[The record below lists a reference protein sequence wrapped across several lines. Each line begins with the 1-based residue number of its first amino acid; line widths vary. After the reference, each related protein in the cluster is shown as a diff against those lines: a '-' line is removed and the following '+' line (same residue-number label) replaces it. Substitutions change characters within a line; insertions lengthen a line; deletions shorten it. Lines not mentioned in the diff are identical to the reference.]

1 MTEVA
6 ARPFYRSP
14 WFVAGAIGVV
24 ALTGIKLC
32 GGKRLAEL
40 PVLAE
45 VPAFELVAEDGR
57 AFGSADLDGRIWI
70 ASFIFTT
77 CPTVCPRVS
86 EANADLQRRLAEAG
100 LPARLVS
107 FTVDP
112 TYDTPERLTEYAGR
126 YDADPAIWTFV
137 TGAEQAV
144 FDLVTHGFK
153 VAMGTKEAGA
163 GGVVDIAHSTKLVF
177 VDQLGR
183 VRHYFDTDD
192 LDQRALIV
200 DYVRHLLAT
209 PPVRG

>member
-14 WFVAGAIGVV
+14 WFIAAAIGVA

-40 PVLAE
+40 PVLGD
-45 VPAFELVAEDGR
+45 VPAFDLVADDGR
-57 AFGSADLDGRIWI
+57 AFGSADLAGQIWI

-100 LPARLVS
+100 LQARLVS

-112 TYDTPERLTEYAGR
+112 SYDTPARLSEYARR
-126 YDADPAIWTFV
+126 YDADPARWTFV
-137 TGAEQAV
+137 TGEEGSV
-144 FDLVTHGFK
+144 FDLVTDGFK
-153 VAMGTKEAGA
+153 VAMGSKEAGA

-192 LDQRALIV
+192 QEQRALIV
-200 DYVRHLLAT
+200 DYVRALLAN
-209 PPVRG
+209 PPVRR